1 MDSEKYMN
9 SYVEVLKNTLN
20 EYFYANIT
28 LQTNQ
33 KFMESALKEQGEQI
47 QKYMV
52 MIADYEK
59 NKQIKTEEEIQ
70 KVEDTIRE
78 KERLEKVS
86 IEKEYEISRLRDLV
100 QKNEESLR
108 EKERLENQ
116 LNEQRN
122 EIEKIKNNQRD
133 EIQRLTNQVEHLT
146 QVNSALEFTKNEN
159 ANLKTEIETLK
170 QNIAVT
176 YSAQSTP
183 KQNNKSFLKKAV
195 VQPQLEDGGNF

>member
-52 MIADYEK
+52 MIADYEE
-59 NKQIKTEEEIQ
+59 NKQTKTEEETQ
-70 KVEDTIRE
+70 KVENAIRE

-86 IEKEYEISRLRDLV
+86 IEKEHEISRLRDVV

-122 EIEKIKNNQRD
+122 EIEKIKNGQRD
-133 EIQRLTNQVEHLT
+133 EIQKLINQVEHLS
-146 QVNSALEFTKNEN
+146 QVNSALEFTKTENES
-159 ANLKTEIETLK
+159 LKTEIQILK
-170 QNIAVT
+170 QNIA
-176 YSAQSTP
+176 SAQSTQLAP
-183 KQNNKSFLKKAV
+183 KQTNKSFVKKGL
-195 VQPQLEDGGNF
+195 VQTQVEDDGNF

>member
-146 QVNSALEFTKNEN
+146 QVNSALEFTKNE
-159 ANLKTEIETLK
+159 
-170 QNIAVT
+170 
-176 YSAQSTP
+176 S
-183 KQNNKSFLKKAV
+183 
-195 VQPQLEDGGNF
+195 